1 MAGKDSG
8 KELDKTPWD
17 ISTALSTYNVE
28 RWGNGY
34 FTINDQGHVAIRPNP
49 SVPATID
56 LFELVQTLK
65 ARGIDAPVLLR
76 FSDIL
81 RHRMNEISG
90 AFKGAIKEHGY
101 KSGYFC
107 AYPIKVNHQRHL
119 VEEVARFGE
128 PLGFGLEAGSKPEL
142 LAVLAVAGP
151 ETPIICNGF
160 KDEEFLKMVVL
171 GQKLGRKIFPVV
183 EQFHEIKI
191 LVKLAE
197 ELGVKPVLGVR
208 TKLAARGSGRWQNS
222 AGAGS
227 KFGLTTSEL
236 IAAVNYLKERN
247 LADSLV
253 MLHFHLGSQITNI
266 QNVKR
271 ALDEASHVYTEL
283 CRMGA
288 AMGYMNVGGGLGI
301 DYDGSQSNFESSI
314 NYTLQEY
321 ANDIVYRVMRNCDQA
336 GVPHPTLVSESGRAL
351 MAFNSVL
358 VFEAIGAIHG
368 NAPEIPTGIPR
379 KTPRPIKDL
388 KEAIN
393 NLKPKTAVEAYHD
406 ASRAMEEIL
415 GAFSLGELTL
425 EDRALAENLARAF
438 NSQLHSIVQ
447 GMDFVPEDLQHLSK
461 QVADTLFCNFSVFQ
475 SLPDSWAIDQL
486 FPIMPIHR
494 LQEKPMR
501 RAVLADLTCDSDGKI
516 DKFVSI
522 ADTKESLEVHALN
535 GEPYYLGAF
544 LLGAYQET
552 LGDLHNLFGDTNAVH
567 VSIDEA
573 GRPCI
578 DEVIDGDS
586 VREVL
591 TYLQYAPEDLIA
603 RLRRDADRAM
613 RAGNLT
619 PQDARQLLEF
629 YEAGMQGYTY
639 FE

>member
-1 MAGKDSG
+1 MQKQN
-8 KELDKTPWD
+8 WD
-17 ISTALSTYNVE
+17 IKSALSTYNVD
-28 RWGNGY
+28 RWGSGY
-34 FTINDQGHVAIRPNP
+34 FTINSQGNVAIRPQQDDKTP
-49 SVPATID
+49 ID
-56 LFELVQTLK
+56 LYELVQLLR
-65 ARGIDAPVLLR
+65 ARGVEPPVLVR

-81 RHRMNEISG
+81 RHRMNEIHG
-90 AFKGAIKEHGY
+90 AFHGAIRDHGY
-101 KSGYFC
+101 KAGYFC

-119 VEEVARFGE
+119 VEEVVRFGE

-142 LAVLAVAGP
+142 LAVLALAGP

-171 GQKLGRKIFPVV
+171 GQKLGRKLIPVV
-183 EQFHEIKI
+183 EQFQELKT
-191 LVKLAE
+191 LVKIAE
-197 ELGVKPVLGVR
+197 ELGVRPVLGVR
-208 TKLAARGSGRWQNS
+208 TKLAARGSGRWQGS

-227 KFGLTTSEL
+227 KFGLTTNEL
-236 IAAVNYLKERN
+236 LEAVAYLKERG

-283 CRMGA
+283 YRIGA

-301 DYDGSQSNFESSI
+301 DYDGSQSNFESSM

-321 ANDIVYRVMRNCDQA
+321 ANDVVYRIMRNCDEA

-351 MAFNSVL
+351 MAYNSVL
-358 VFEAIGAIHG
+358 VFEAIGSIQGRSYEVPKGIPEDAPRPLFDLMDAIH
-368 NAPEIPTGIPR
+368 
-379 KTPRPIKDL
+379 
-388 KEAIN
+388 
-393 NLKPKTAVEAYHD
+393 NLKPQTVVEAYHD
-406 ASRAMEEIL
+406 ATRALEETL
-415 GAFSLGELTL
+415 SAFSLGHVTL
-425 EDRALAENLARAF
+425 EMRALAENLSRAF
-438 NSQLHSIVQ
+438 HSQLYEILQ
-447 GMDFVPEDLQHLSK
+447 KLDFIPEDLHHLSK

-475 SLPDSWAIDQL
+475 SLPDSWAIKQL

-494 LQEKPMR
+494 LNEVPTR
-501 RAVLADLTCDSDGKI
+501 RAILADLTCDSDGKI
-516 DKFVSI
+516 DSFPSAVG
-522 ADTKESLEVHALN
+522 AKEAIETHALN

-567 VSIDEA
+567 VSLDEN
-573 GRPCI
+573 GKPSI

-591 TYLQYAPEDLIA
+591 SYLQYVPEDLVS
-603 RLRRDADRAM
+603 RMRRDADKAM
-613 RAGNLT
+613 RVGSLT
-619 PQDARQLLEF
+619 PQQARELLEF
-629 YEAGMQGYTY
+629 YEAGMLGYTY

>member
-1 MAGKDSG
+1 MAQRND
-8 KELDKTPWD
+8 LDTAPWD
-17 ISTALSTYNVE
+17 IEAALSTYNVE

-34 FTINDQGHVAIRPNP
+34 FTINDQGNVAIRPTQD
-49 SVPATID
+49 SSKTID
-56 LFELVQTLK
+56 LLALVKQLR
-65 ARGIDAPVLLR
+65 ARGVEPPVLLR

-81 RHRMNEISG
+81 RHRMHEIKS
-90 AFKGAIKEHGY
+90 AFDGAIREHGY

-151 ETPIICNGF
+151 DTPIICNGF

-191 LVKLAE
+191 LVKFAE
-197 ELGVKPVLGVR
+197 ELGVRPILGVR
-208 TKLAARGSGRWQNS
+208 TKLASRGSGRWQNS

-227 KFGLTTSEL
+227 KFGLTTTEL
-236 IAAVNYLKERN
+236 LEAVAFLKERGFT
-247 LADSLV
+247 DSLV

-283 CRMGA
+283 HRLGA
-288 AMGYMNVGGGLGI
+288 PMGYINVGGGLGI

-321 ANDIVYRVMRNCDQA
+321 ANDIVYRIMRNCDRA
-336 GVPHPTLVSESGRAL
+336 GVPHPMLVSESGRAL
-351 MAFNSVL
+351 MAYNSVL

-368 NAPEIPTGIPR
+368 SAVEIPSGIP
-379 KTPRPIKDL
+379 KGAPRPIVDL
-388 KEAIN
+388 MEAIN
-393 NLKPKTAVEAYHD
+393 NLKPNTVVEAYHD
-406 ASRAMEEIL
+406 ATRAMEEIM
-415 GAFSLGELTL
+415 GAFSLGHLTL
-425 EDRALAENLARAF
+425 EMRALAENLTRSF
-438 NSQLHSIVQ
+438 HSQLYSILK
-447 GMDFVPEDLQHLSK
+447 GLDFVPEDLHHLSK

-494 LQEKPMR
+494 LQEKPSR

-516 DKFVSI
+516 DKFPS
-522 ADTKESLEVHALN
+522 ALETKESLEVHPLT

-567 VSIDEA
+567 VSVDEE

-591 TYLQYAPEDLIA
+591 TYLQYAPEDLIS
-603 RLRRDADRAM
+603 RLRRDVDRAM
-613 RAGNLT
+613 RAGSIT